1 MELNH
6 TTEDFSGLESL
17 GNSQIVSN
25 IGTFLSLEDLGIP
38 SGSDGNEYIPLDEV
52 NKTTDGGNP
61 VDNNTEPEVKTDD
74 TDKTVELPKLT
85 KEEGD
90 PDLEG
95 LGSLGEGD
103 KTGEENNEDIIPTEQ
118 TYYKSILKDLMTQG
132 ILPEIGAFDTP
143 DGEVSF
149 DEMTIDKES
158 LLSIIKQNQEDIK
171 EELKNSSIDVNGVSE
186 FTKKLIN
193 IEKHGGNVQQALET
207 YQQVK
212 HPIETLDLNDVTG
225 QKAMC
230 YLRFK
235 AQGIEDTMA
244 KELISAYEIKGIL
257 EEKAMES
264 KEQLDEAFVKSIEQ
278 QEALAVEQE
287 KQFKEAIKKYRT
299 TLDSVFKEQQISDTH
314 RRKLLD
320 IATKQNDQGDF
331 ELDVYIENFRKN
343 PIDAADLIMFVT
355 NKNEFI
361 KKKADELL
369 KEERKST
376 LKKIALI
383 PKGKTTNSVLP
394 DHSIK
399 TDPYLLD
406 LSKLQ

>member
-1 MELNH
+1 MEENH
-6 TTEDFSGLESL
+6 PIEDFSGLESL

-25 IGTFLSLEDLGIP
+25 IGTFLSLEDLGINT
-38 SGSDGNEYIPLDEV
+38 GGNQVDDIPLDNV
-52 NKTTDGGNP
+52 NKTVEEVNNEPAEGNESGAVP
-61 VDNNTEPEVKTDD
+61 S
-74 TDKTVELPKLT
+74 VELPKLET
-85 KEEGD
+85 NDEE

-95 LGSLGEGD
+95 LNSLGED
-103 KTGEENNEDIIPTEQ
+103 PEKEVKTPEDIIPTEQ
-118 TYYKSILKDLMTQG
+118 TYYKSILKDLMEEG
-132 ILPEIGAFDTP
+132 ILPEIGAFETP
-143 DGEVSF
+143 DGEVPF

-158 LLSIIKQNQEDIK
+158 LLAIIKQHQEDIK
-171 EELKNSSIDVNGVSE
+171 EELKSSSIDVNGVSE

-212 HPIETLDLNDVTG
+212 HPIETLDLNDITG

-235 AQGIEDTMA
+235 AQGIEDSMA
-244 KELISAYEIKGIL
+244 RELISAYEMKGIL
-257 EEKAMES
+257 EEKALES
-264 KEQLDEAFVKSIEQ
+264 KEQLDEAFSQSIAQ
-278 QEALAVEQE
+278 QEQIAIQQE
-287 KQFKEAIKKYRT
+287 KEFKEALKKYRT

-320 IATKQNDQGDF
+320 IATKQNEQGDF

-361 KKKADELL
+361 KKKAEELL
-369 KEERKST
+369 KEERKNN
-376 LKKIALI
+376 LKKVALI
-383 PKGKTTNSVLP
+383 PKGKTSNLTVP
-394 DHSIK
+394 EHSTK
-399 TDPYLLD
+399 NDPYLLE

>member
-1 MELNH
+1 MEENH

-38 SGSDGNEYIPLDEV
+38 SGTDRNEDIPLDEI
-52 NKTTDGGNP
+52 NKTNDGAP
-61 VDNNTEPEVKTDD
+61 IEDIIPEGAAA
-74 TDKTVELPKLT
+74 TVELPKLT
-85 KEEGD
+85 TEDGD

-95 LGSLGEGD
+95 LDSLGD
-103 KTGEENNEDIIPTEQ
+103 APKPGEENTQDIIPTEQ
-118 TYYKSILKDLMTQG
+118 TYYKSILQDLISEG
-132 ILPEIGAFDTP
+132 ILPEIGSFETP
-143 DGEVSF
+143 EGDVSF
-149 DEMTIDKES
+149 EEMTIDKES
-158 LLSIIKQNQEDIK
+158 LLSIIKQHQEDIK
-171 EELKNSSIDVNGVSE
+171 EELKSSSIDVNGVSE

-212 HPIETLDLNDVTG
+212 HPIETLDLNDITG

-235 AQGIEDTMA
+235 AQGIEDSIA
-244 KELISAYEIKGIL
+244 KDLISAYEMKGIL

-264 KEQLDEAFVKSIEQ
+264 KEQLDDAFTKSIEQ
-278 QEALAVEQE
+278 QEALAIEDE

-320 IATKQNDQGDF
+320 IATKQNEKGDF
-331 ELDVYIENFRKN
+331 ELDDYIENFRKN

-394 DHSIK
+394 EHSTK